1 LPTSLKTGLFV
12 RHFNMSQ
19 HTSDNR
25 VPAGAASRY
34 LERLTKALPGP
45 RMWRGS
51 REFWPDNGKLIIS
64 ISLQFEAGSQPGP
77 ASTGPL
83 TGSDSRFADL
93 PIAKWYEYGFKE
105 GIPRL
110 LEIFHRRRV
119 HATCHMAGSA
129 VERNP
134 QLAREIVE
142 RGHEAAAHGQ
152 GWVPQY
158 PVTADEERASYEA
171 NIESIERATGVRPVG
186 FDGFWRRSTPQTLE
200 ILQDLDFI
208 YHIDDVSR
216 DEPSLLM
223 VRGKPF
229 AVVPYTLELN
239 DLVAYELRNYST
251 EQYAGDL
258 KNEFEMLYSEAESR
272 RRMMSISAHDRI
284 SGRPARA
291 KVLEEFIIYAQRRPG
306 VMFMR
311 KDEIAR
317 FALASSIT
325 PREQETAR
333 EADAA

>member
-1 LPTSLKTGLFV
+1 MTQRAPE
-12 RHFNMSQ
+12 
-19 HTSDNR
+19 NR
-25 VPAGAASRY
+25 PSAGAASRY
-34 LERLTKALPGP
+34 FERLSKALPGP

-51 REFWPDNGKLIIS
+51 REFWPDNGKLVIS
-64 ISLQFEAGSQPGP
+64 ISLQFEAGSPPGRTL
-77 ASTGPL
+77 TGPL
-83 TGSDSRFADL
+83 SGFDTRFSDL

-110 LEIFHRRRV
+110 LEIFQRRRV

-134 QLAREIVE
+134 QLAKELVE
-142 RGHEAAAHGQ
+142 RGHEAANHGQ
-152 GWVPQY
+152 SWAPQY

-171 NIESIERATGVRPVG
+171 NLESIIRATGVRPVG

-200 ILQDLDFI
+200 ILQDLGFI

-216 DEPSLLM
+216 DEPSLVS
-223 VRGKPF
+223 VRGKPL

-251 EQYAGDL
+251 EQYAADL
-258 KNEFEMLYSEAESR
+258 KNEFEMLYTEAESR

-284 SGRPARA
+284 AGRPARA

-306 VMFMR
+306 VVFMR

-317 FALASSIT
+317 FALSSSIT
-325 PREQETAR
+325 PQEVEPVR

>member
-1 LPTSLKTGLFV
+1 
-12 RHFNMSQ
+12 MSQ
-19 HTSDNR
+19 RVSDNR
-25 VPAGAASRY
+25 TAGAASRY
-34 LERLTKALPGP
+34 LERLSKALPGP

-51 REFWPDNGKLIIS
+51 REFWPDNGKLVIS
-64 ISLQFEAGSQPGP
+64 ISLQFEAGSQPGRALAGP
-77 ASTGPL
+77 SSTM
-83 TGSDSRFADL
+83 DSRFADL

-110 LEIFHRRRV
+110 LEIFQRRRV
-119 HATCHMAGSA
+119 HVTCHMAGSA

-134 QLAREIVE
+134 ELAKEIVE

-152 GWVPQY
+152 SWLPQY
-158 PVTADEERASYEA
+158 PLTGDEERASYET
-171 NIESIERATGVRPVG
+171 NVESIVRATGVRPVG
-186 FDGFWRRSTPQTLE
+186 FNGFWRRSTLQTLE
-200 ILQDLDFI
+200 ILQDLEFI

-216 DEPSLLM
+216 DEPSIVP

-239 DLVAYELRNYST
+239 DLVAYELRQYST
-251 EQYAGDL
+251 EQYAADL
-258 KNEFEMLYSEAESR
+258 KNEFEMLYAESESR

-284 SGRPARA
+284 AGRPARA

-306 VMFMR
+306 VVFMR

-325 PREQETAR
+325 PRDEDMAR

>member
-1 LPTSLKTGLFV
+1 MNQRTPE
-12 RHFNMSQ
+12 
-19 HTSDNR
+19 NR
-25 VPAGAASRY
+25 AAAGAASRY

-51 REFWPDNGKLIIS
+51 REFWPDNGKLVIS
-64 ISLQFEAGSQPGP
+64 ISLQFEAGSPPGH
-77 ASTGPL
+77 AFGGPL
-83 TGSDSRFADL
+83 SGLDGKLPDL

-110 LEIFHRRRV
+110 LEIFQRRRV
-119 HATCHMAGSA
+119 HATCHMAGNA

-134 QLAREIVE
+134 QLAKEIVE

-152 GWVPQY
+152 SWVPQY
-158 PVTADEERASYEA
+158 AVTADEERAAYEA
-171 NIESIERATGVRPVG
+171 NVDSIENATGVRPVG
-186 FDGFWRRSTPQTLE
+186 FNGFWRRTSPQTLE

-216 DEPSLLM
+216 DEPSVVM
-223 VRGKPF
+223 VRGKQF

-239 DLVAYELRNYST
+239 DLVAYELRNFST
-251 EQYAGDL
+251 EQYAADL
-258 KNEFEMLYSEAESR
+258 KNEFEMLYTEAENR
-272 RRMMSISAHDRI
+272 RRMMSITAHDRI
-284 SGRPARA
+284 AGRPARA

-306 VMFMR
+306 VVFMR

-325 PREQETAR
+325 PREEQSAH